1 MLIFSMSFYVLNA
14 VQTREISVT
23 HKSSE
28 STQVE
33 ESNKTESAVNSNAQ
47 SDYDSDID
55 SEYEETVKSL
65 RSVRSKIIL
74 GTIAVSFL
82 GLLVLI
88 IVLVH
93 FKSRKVS
100 QLMSLI

>member
-1 MLIFSMSFYVLNA
+1 MSFCVLSA
-14 VQTREISVT
+14 LQSREISVT

-28 STQVE
+28 STHVE
-33 ESNKTESAVNSNAQ
+33 ELNKTESAVNSNAQ
-47 SDYDSDID
+47 SDYNFDID
-55 SEYEETVKSL
+55 SEYEQKVKSL
-65 RSVRSKIIL
+65 RSIKSKIIL
-74 GTIAVSFL
+74 GTVAFSFL

-88 IVLVH
+88 IVLIH